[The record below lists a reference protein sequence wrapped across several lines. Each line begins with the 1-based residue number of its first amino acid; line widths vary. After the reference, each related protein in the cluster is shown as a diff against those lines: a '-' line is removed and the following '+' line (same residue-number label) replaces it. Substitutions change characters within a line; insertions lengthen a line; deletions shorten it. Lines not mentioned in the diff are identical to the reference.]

1 MNDNLA
7 VKAKKLTL
15 LAKFFAESSLML
27 SSGIDEYSTD
37 AKLIEFEKDKDRLI
51 RDLYT
56 RYRPF
61 CYNIRKYDK

>member
-51 RDLYT
+51 NLVTEVFDITKARGLGEK
-56 RYRPF
+56 R
-61 CYNIRKYDK
+61 